1 MGPHFCFHE
10 GWRNLL
16 MGLNSVERRDL
27 MTQERAGIFG
37 AMSLNG
43 GNAMGSN
50 YCPIWKP

>member
-1 MGPHFCFHE
+1 MGPHFCFYE

-37 AMSLNG
+37 AMSLG
-43 GNAMGSN
+43 GMRWDLITAQFGSLS
-50 YCPIWKP
+50 